1 MDRPRK
7 PIVSIEGSFRSD
19 CYYVARQLSYFI
31 DNSCS
36 LNDCLDRNKSALGD
50 IVSEALRG
58 GIELQDLVLY
68 HLRSAN
74 LWEYQEKFKLMSEN
88 GITILIMDYVLLNR
102 ARLMQKSNVSFDV
115 CPQLDAGLIQPDLQ
129 IYLKNEL
136 SNFIP
141 LNKDEDELESYQKLN
156 QAFDKLVD
164 LNPEIR
170 VVDVDPHDSQRAAN
184 EVLSLYNSIVS
195 NSPLGVIKY
204 YNGII

>member
-7 PIVSIEGSFRSD
+7 PIVSIEGSFCSD
-19 CYYVARQLSYFI
+19 CYNVARQLSYFI

-102 ARLMQKSNVSFDV
+102 ARLMQRSNVSFDV

-136 SNFIP
+136 SDFIP

-156 QAFDKLVD
+156 RAFNKLVD
-164 LNPEIR
+164 LNPEIQ
-170 VVDVDPHDSQRAAN
+170 VVDVNPHDSQRAAN
-184 EVLSLYNSIVS
+184 EVISLYNSITS
-195 NSPLGVIKY
+195 NNPLGVLKY
-204 YNGII
+204 YDGII